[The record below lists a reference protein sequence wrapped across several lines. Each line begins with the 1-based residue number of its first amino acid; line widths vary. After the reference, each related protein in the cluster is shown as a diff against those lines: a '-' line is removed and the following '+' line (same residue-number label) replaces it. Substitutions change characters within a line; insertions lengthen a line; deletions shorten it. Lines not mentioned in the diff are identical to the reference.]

1 MKNSVSTIATKQE
14 TASASFPSDAQTKTP
29 TLTPTPSPSRTGGE
43 PGQTS
48 QQQDYPNT
56 PPVREG
62 KGVGAF
68 PRRMKGVLTV
78 LNEEND
84 CEFRAQR
91 TTGEPMQKV
100 LSKSGDAKLYET
112 NGKKPM
118 MVAHL
123 TTRADASDPLADLY
137 DQLDAMAAKHK
148 TSKKPQRQRGRKLLD
163 EENAHVTL
171 SQKERKVQML
181 LSIDLAKTP
190 DYQNELIKLMQ
201 KISQCFLINQAFL
214 RPQSR

>member
-1 MKNSVSTIATKQE
+1 MNQHQKEAKLTQSTP
-14 TASASFPSDAQTKTP
+14 SAAQTEQTTLTP

-43 PGQTS
+43 LGQTS
-48 QQQDYPNT
+48 PQQDYPNT
-56 PPVREG
+56 PSAREG
-62 KGVGAF
+62 KGVGLF
-68 PRRMKGVLTV
+68 PLRIRGVLTQ
-78 LNEEND
+78 LNVSGD

-91 TTGEPMQKV
+91 TTGEPAQKV

-112 NGKKPM
+112 TGRKPM

-137 DQLDAMAAKHK
+137 DQLDAMAAMQKN
-148 TSKKPQRQRGRKLLD
+148 SKKPQRQRGRKLLD

-181 LSIDLAKTP
+181 LSIDLTKTP
-190 DYQNELIKLMQ
+190 DFQNELIKLMQ

-214 RPQSR
+214 RPQNR